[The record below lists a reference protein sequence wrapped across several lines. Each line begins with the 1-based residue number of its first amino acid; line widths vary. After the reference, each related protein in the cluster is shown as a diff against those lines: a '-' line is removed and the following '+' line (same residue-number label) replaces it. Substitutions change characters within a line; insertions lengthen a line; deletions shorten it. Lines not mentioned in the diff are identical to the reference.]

1 MHYIVAGAGAVGC
14 YVGGVLAQAGGKVSF
29 IGRPRVAETLRAHGL
44 KVSDLDGRDA
54 RVPPERF
61 TAAAS
66 VAEVPLTAGE
76 PLLVLLSVKGG
87 ATSETARELAAAL
100 PAGTPVLS
108 LQNGVENVER
118 IRAAAPGLTA
128 LAGMVPF
135 NVVQPVPGQVRR
147 ATSGLLWAQE
157 HEATR
162 AAQADFARAGLP
174 LRLEADMRAV
184 QWGKLL
190 LNLNNP
196 VNALSD
202 LPLREELQQRDYRR
216 VLAAL
221 IGEALDGLKA
231 ASIAP
236 AKVAASPPGLLPTI
250 LRLPDWAFRI
260 VAARMLKIDPQARS
274 SMWDDVQAGKTTE
287 IDDLCGAVMRLCAA
301 HAVPTPVNTKVR
313 ELVEIQVRGRRLR
326 GAQLAKLCG
335 LG

>member
-1 MHYIVAGAGAVGC
+1 
-14 YVGGVLAQAGGKVSF
+14 
-29 IGRPRVAETLRAHGL
+29 
-44 KVSDLDGRDA
+44 
-54 RVPPERF
+54 
-61 TAAAS
+61 
-66 VAEVPLTAGE
+66 
-76 PLLVLLSVKGG
+76 
-87 ATSETARELAAAL
+87 
-100 PAGTPVLS
+100 VLS

-135 NVVQPVPGQVRR
+135 NVIQPAPGQVHR
-147 ATSGLLWAQE
+147 ATSGVLWAQD
-157 HEATR
+157 HETTR
-162 AAQADFARAGLP
+162 AAQADFARANLP
-174 LRLEADMRAV
+174 LRLETDMRAV

-231 ASIAP
+231 AGIAP
-236 AKVAASPPGLLPTI
+236 AKVAASPPHLLPTI

-274 SMWDDVQAGKTTE
+274 SMWDDVQAGRTTE

-313 ELVEIQVRGRRLR
+313 ELVEILVRGKRLR
-326 GAQLAKLCG
+326 GAQLVKLCG